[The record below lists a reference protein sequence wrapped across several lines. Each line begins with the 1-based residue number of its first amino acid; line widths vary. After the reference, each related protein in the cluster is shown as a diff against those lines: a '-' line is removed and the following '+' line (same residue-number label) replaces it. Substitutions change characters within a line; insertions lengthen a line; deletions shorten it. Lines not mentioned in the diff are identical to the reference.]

1 MAKKKT
7 INIIDM
13 ISWLRVKLK
22 EDGYSVYDR
31 CDEEPGLPIHLYCT
45 KSEGEKIKESR
56 VVVVSSATEITRSFF
71 NKLCFFQSY
80 LSLYDYMGS
89 DELKL
94 ILAIPDNAKIIKEEF
109 SSKPG
114 LKRVISQESYK
125 DRGFGLLKIKAPT
138 NKEPAKFEYICP
150 PITLR
155 NRMEESFKKS
165 FSKMEKEIKAIA
177 RFFNKYIDEA
187 AVGIAGANPV
197 KFEERNIDRRLL
209 EHLNSLK
216 SVTYAAELQQIAN
229 DYLSYEKDDYSFAM
243 EWAEI
248 LWEKYFKFHYPNIH
262 EKLEPMLKELYPKY
276 RDHFLH
282 QFQVFLFGSILIDYL
297 IASGR
302 INHDRN
308 TLSKGWLLSATFHD
322 FAQAVQ
328 RYDQWNKTFF
338 KESLKIEVLEA
349 LELKK
354 HYFENTFLSSAEHI
368 ISSLERCFC
377 DFKEQDK
384 TGNYNK
390 IRHFFYHQ
398 ITEKKNHGLLSSLS
412 LLKRFEANDE
422 FHTVILPSATAIA
435 IHDDG
440 IWQALS
446 GVQGNS
452 EEVEWIT
459 NLCTLKPLSR
469 LKLNTQPLSFL
480 LILSDNIQDWGRHF
494 KDLKLEESLNSANIG
509 LKSIILNGG
518 RITIQLFVNVNV
530 NSLDYIKYK
539 IDELNS
545 IKVFLQSSSPSF
557 MIELWDRE
565 KNEKTSFNVVIGD

>member
-45 KSEGEKIKESR
+45 KSEGKKIKESL
-56 VVVVSSATEITRSFF
+56 VVIVSSATEITRSFF

-150 PITLR
+150 PTTLR
-155 NRMEESFKKS
+155 NRMEEDFKKS

-282 QFQVFLFGSILIDYL
+282 QFQVFLLGSIMIDYL

-494 KDLKLEESLNSANIG
+494 KDLKLEKSLNSANIG